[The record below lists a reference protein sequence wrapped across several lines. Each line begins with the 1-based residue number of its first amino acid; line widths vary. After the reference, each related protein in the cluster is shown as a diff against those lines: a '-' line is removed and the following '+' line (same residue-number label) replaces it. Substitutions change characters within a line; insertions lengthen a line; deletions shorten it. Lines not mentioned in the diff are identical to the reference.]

1 MVYDTAKRLADELH
15 DSDEYRAYAE
25 AKEQALT
32 NETTRALIDEY
43 HRLQIQAQAAT
54 VAGGNRDELM
64 QKLQKIGE
72 VLQFDTAASAFLLA
86 EFRLNRMLA
95 DVYKTLAAAVDMDL
109 SRLES

>member
-1 MVYDTAKRLADELH
+1 MVYDTAKKLADELKA
-15 DSDEYRAYAE
+15 SDEYRAYAE
-25 AKEQALT
+25 AKARAIE
-32 NETTRALIDEY
+32 NETTRTLIDEY
-43 HRLQIQAQAAT
+43 HRLQIQAQAAS
-54 VAGGNRDELM
+54 VSGGNRDELM

-109 SRLES
+109 SQLEA